1 MVTVPDRPKVL
12 VIDDDPGMLGKLEA
26 MLDTWGFRAV
36 TASNADT
43 AFELLVQDEEVH
55 IVVVDY
61 MLPGMNGFELC
72 RKIRAKLHSTPLH
85 LLILTAKAG
94 KQQLVEGLGA
104 GADDFLSKPFHPDEL
119 RARLLA
125 GARSAKVQ
133 AELRRQIGQY
143 EAALRRLGQALQF
156 LPRCEGCKKKSATS
170 TATGTSSRFRFRSA
184 RRRLRNTSSLA
195 RSARQKRRPHRL
207 LKLLRSSRQNPRR
220 LLLRHRRRRH
230 HRRRVPEGCPSR

>member
-85 LLILTAKAG
+85 LLILTAKARCFERRG
-94 KQQLVEGLGA
+94 AKFEMAAGLRWRDSHA
-104 GADDFLSKPFHPDEL
+104 LLAVVSEL
-119 RARLLA
+119 RASPHPLRLCVEVSLFPQQRRTVTSNR
-125 GARSAKVQ
+125 ARA
-133 AELRRQIGQY
+133 I
-143 EAALRRLGQALQF
+143 
-156 LPRCEGCKKKSATS
+156 PC
-170 TATGTSSRFRFRSA
+170 
-184 RRRLRNTSSLA
+184 NT
-195 RSARQKRRPHRL
+195 
-207 LKLLRSSRQNPRR
+207 
-220 LLLRHRRRRH
+220 
-230 HRRRVPEGCPSR
+230 